1 MVEIVKYS
9 NQILKSTLITLS
21 VWVFKAK
28 IKKKKKRNYISMFPC
43 LFIYLFMG
51 FLCSIH
57 VSRDSQLLFHA
68 PSSRAASSKHTCA
81 AC

>member
-28 IKKKKKRNYISMFPC
+28 IKKRKKKEITFPC
-43 LFIYLFMG
+43 SLVYLFIYLWDSYVPFM
-51 FLCSIH
+51 S
-57 VSRDSQLLFHA
+57 VET
-68 PSSRAASSKHTCA
+68 PN
-81 AC
+81 